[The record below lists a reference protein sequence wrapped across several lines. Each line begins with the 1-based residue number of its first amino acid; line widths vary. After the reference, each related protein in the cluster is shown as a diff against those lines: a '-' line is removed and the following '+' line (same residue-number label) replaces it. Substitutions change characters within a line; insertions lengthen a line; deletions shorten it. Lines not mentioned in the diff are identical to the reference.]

1 MSQQRVSAF
10 LDTLRELGVPEEAAT
25 VSYGDYVLKEIAR
38 IMVERLPA
46 EAVVCRFGGDEFL
59 TIYPCGIQEEA
70 LTFRAQI
77 EQSLLE
83 KSIAASIGT
92 AVYAGTED
100 EINENITLEE
110 LVKMA
115 DARMYRI
122 KEDHH
127 SQK

>member
-1 MSQQRVSAF
+1 
-10 LDTLRELGVPEEAAT
+10 
-25 VSYGDYVLKEIAR
+25 
-38 IMVERLPA
+38 MVERLPA

-59 TIYPCGIQEEA
+59 VICPCGIQEEA
-70 LTFRAQI
+70 LAFSAQI

-100 EINENITLEE
+100 EINENITLEK

-122 KEDHH
+122 RWVITARNNPCGEKEQDRDEAGRR
-127 SQK
+127 K

>member
-10 LDTLRELGVPEEAAT
+10 LDTLRELGAPEEAAT

-46 EAVVCRFGGDEFL
+46 EAVVCRFGEDEFL
-59 TIYPCGIQEEA
+59 AIYPCGIQEEA
-70 LTFRAQI
+70 LAFSTQI

-92 AVYAGTED
+92 AVYAETED

>member
-10 LDTLRELGVPEEAAT
+10 LDTLRELGVPEEEAT
-25 VSYGDYVLKEIAR
+25 VSYGEYVLKEIAR

-59 TIYPCGIQEEA
+59 AICPCGIQEEA
-70 LTFRAQI
+70 LAFSTQI

-100 EINENITLEE
+100 ECNENITLEK
-110 LVKMA
+110 LVKIA

-122 KEDHH
+122 R
-127 SQK
+127 